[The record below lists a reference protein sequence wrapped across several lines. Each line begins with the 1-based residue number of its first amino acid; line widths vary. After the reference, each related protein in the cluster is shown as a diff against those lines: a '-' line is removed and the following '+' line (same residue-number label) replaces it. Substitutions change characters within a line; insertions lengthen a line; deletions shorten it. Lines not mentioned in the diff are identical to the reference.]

1 MEECREKLSEGK
13 KINVF
18 KTKSLLL
25 LFFFSSFLLFFFSSF
40 LLSFF
45 PSFHLSFYT
54 SFSLKALVKIV

>member
-25 LFFFSSFLLFFFSSF
+25 LFFFSSFLL
-40 LLSFF
+40 SFF